1 MPYNMFLD
9 FSVFF
14 GYLQT
19 EKLFMCLITYTK
31 IRFFWENENI
41 LSFLFLPYKVL
52 IHFSA
57 ML

>member
-19 EKLFMCLITYTK
+19 ENALYLPHYIDKDK
-31 IRFFWENENI
+31 I
-41 LSFLFLPYKVL
+41 FLGE
-52 IHFSA
+52 
-57 ML
+57 

>member
-19 EKLFMCLITYTK
+19 EKLFICLIT
-31 IRFFWENENI
+31 
-41 LSFLFLPYKVL
+41 
-52 IHFSA
+52 
-57 ML
+57 